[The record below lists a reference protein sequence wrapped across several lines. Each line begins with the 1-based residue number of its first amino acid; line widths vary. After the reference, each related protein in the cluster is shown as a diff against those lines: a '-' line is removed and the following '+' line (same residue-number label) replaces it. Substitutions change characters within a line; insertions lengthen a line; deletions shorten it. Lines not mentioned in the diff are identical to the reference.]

1 MSFFKDFKED
11 LSQAVNELMPE
22 ELAKESGSANAGNQ
36 QPSGMVDTI
45 TEEDAL
51 DGTFTPESLE
61 TMLDHLSEVSFDTEA
76 DVLDEEN
83 EEVLEEIPEEADV
96 ISDILAEEP
105 ESQSDEE
112 PVEPEMTFEMSG
124 QEEVPEEVIPADIIM
139 EETVSSVPEEAIDPV
154 PEETV
159 SSVPEEA
166 VASVPEEKMQKE
178 EKVETKMAKEMTT
191 GLGDGPATDENSVIT
206 EGMTIN
212 GDITS
217 MGSMEV
223 LGKIIGNIEI
233 KGKLNISGTINGNSK
248 AAEIF
253 ADSAKITGEIV
264 SEGSVKVG
272 QSWVIVGNITATSA
286 VIAGAVKGDI
296 DVHGPV
302 ILDTSAIVMGDIKS
316 KSVQINN
323 GAVIEGHCS
332 QCYADVSPT
341 SFFSDL
347 K

>member
-139 EETVSSVPEEAIDPV
+139 EETVSSVPEEAIDAG

-166 VASVPEEKMQKE
+166 VASVLEE
-178 EKVETKMAKEMTT
+178 
-191 GLGDGPATDENSVIT
+191 L
-206 EGMTIN
+206 
-212 GDITS
+212 
-217 MGSMEV
+217 
-223 LGKIIGNIEI
+223 
-233 KGKLNISGTINGNSK
+233 
-248 AAEIF
+248 
-253 ADSAKITGEIV
+253 EIV
-264 SEGSVKVG
+264 
-272 QSWVIVGNITATSA
+272 
-286 VIAGAVKGDI
+286 
-296 DVHGPV
+296 
-302 ILDTSAIVMGDIKS
+302 
-316 KSVQINN
+316 
-323 GAVIEGHCS
+323 
-332 QCYADVSPT
+332 
-341 SFFSDL
+341 
-347 K
+347 